1 MCPSPL
7 GSRLPL
13 AIVHQSYGRFGG
25 AERVALAH
33 YDQFRKMNVDATL
46 FWSGLVTTRW
56 QERLN
61 GNDIMSIPS
70 TLPGPIGIGRMV
82 RFLKELSRYDSIIIH
97 HHVDPLLA
105 LYISR
110 TLGKRTV
117 WYSGSMFELAW
128 ERWITGED
136 YRSISRTVKQTS
148 EEYYG
153 RTFSNL
159 ALSDLLF
166 NQTVRFSRAI
176 DIHVA
181 RRYSKVI
188 ANSKFLS
195 RFLKRIY
202 KMDDEPAVVY
212 PGPDPILEELSS
224 KDFADESDYMLAVGP
239 LIPLKNVD
247 GMIQAASKVP
257 SARLVVVG
265 DGQEKIRLEEQAE
278 TLGVPLNIKGNSH
291 SEEELAQ
298 LYSQCKLLIHLSLY
312 EPFGLTP
319 VEAGLFGKP
328 SIVTN
333 HGGPPEIVVDGE
345 TGFIVAPRDYSS
357 IARRMKELLSNPE
370 LRHEMGRKARKR
382 VLENFTLERSAK
394 RLLAEVQG

>member
-1 MCPSPL
+1 MPI
-7 GSRLPL
+7 

-33 YDQFRKMNVDATL
+33 YEQLRKMNVDATL
-46 FWSGLVTTRW
+46 FWSGLITLRW
-56 QERLN
+56 QDRLT
-61 GNDIMSIPS
+61 GYDIKSIPS
-70 TLPGPIGIGRMV
+70 TVPGPLRLARII

-136 YRSISRTVKQTS
+136 YRSISKTVKQTS

-153 RTFSNL
+153 KTVSTL
-159 ALSDLLF
+159 VLSDLFF
-166 NQTVRFSRAI
+166 NQTVRVARAM
-176 DIHVA
+176 DIHVVK
-181 RRYSKVI
+181 RYSKII
-188 ANSKFLS
+188 ANSRFLS

-202 KMDDEPAVVY
+202 KMGDEPAVVY
-212 PGPDPILEELSS
+212 PGSDPILEELSS
-224 KDFADESDYMLAVGP
+224 KDFAGESDYMLAVGP

-247 GMIQAASKVP
+247 GMIKAASKVP
-257 SARLVVVG
+257 AAKLVVVG
-265 DGQEKIRLEEQAE
+265 DGQERIPLEEQAE
-278 TLGVPLNIKGNSH
+278 MLGVPLNIKGNSH

-298 LYSQCKLLIHLSLY
+298 LYSQCNLLVHLSLY

-357 IARRMKELLSNPE
+357 IARRMRELLSDPE

>member
-1 MCPSPL
+1 
-7 GSRLPL
+7 LPI

-33 YDQFRKMNVDATL
+33 HEQLRRMNVDATL
-46 FWSGLVTTRW
+46 FWSGLVTPRW
-56 QERLN
+56 RDRLN
-61 GNDIMSIPS
+61 GYDIRSIPS
-70 TLPGPIGIGRMV
+70 TLPGPIGLGRIV

-105 LYISR
+105 LYIAK
-110 TLGKRTV
+110 TLGKRTI

-153 RTFSNL
+153 RTASSL
-159 ALSDLLF
+159 VLSDF
-166 NQTVRFSRAI
+166 VFDQTVRVARAI
-176 DIHVA
+176 DIHVV
-181 RRYSKVI
+181 RRYSKIV
-188 ANSKFLS
+188 ANSRFLS

-202 KMDDEPAVVY
+202 KMDYQPPVVY
-212 PGPDPILEELSS
+212 PGADPILEDLSS
-224 KDFADESDYMLAVGP
+224 KDFVGESDYMLAVGP

-257 SARLVVVG
+257 YAKLVVVG
-265 DGQEKIRLEEQAE
+265 DGQERIPLEEQAE
-278 TLGVPLNIKGNSH
+278 MLGVPLNIKGNSH

-333 HGGPPEIVVDGE
+333 HGGPPEIILDGE
-345 TGFIVAPRDYSS
+345 TGFIVSPRDYSA
-357 IARRMKELLSNPE
+357 IARRMTELLSNPE
-370 LRHEMGRKARKR
+370 LRREMGRKARKR
-382 VLENFTLERSAK
+382 VLENFTLEMSAK
-394 RLLAEVQG
+394 KLLDEVES